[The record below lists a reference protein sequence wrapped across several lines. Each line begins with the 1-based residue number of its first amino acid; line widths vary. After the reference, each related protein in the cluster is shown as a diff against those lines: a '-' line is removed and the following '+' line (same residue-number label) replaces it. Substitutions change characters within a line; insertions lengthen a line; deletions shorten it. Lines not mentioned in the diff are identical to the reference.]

1 MRIIKGPLPPS
12 VFYPISK
19 TADDTSSQV
28 KVKRKCGR
36 PRNPIPRHKRESHIN
51 AEHRR
56 RGKIQD
62 GFRTLK
68 GIVPKYEQSSGRDS
82 KADILFKGVD
92 YCRLL
97 QNDIKELG
105 SSIEAL
111 KAEKDALSV
120 DIKNY
125 KTAVPDLSLYDGLS
139 VSLDDRYTDYVQSKS
154 KENWTFGT
162 FKVIM
167 RPLFESYKLCVRGE
181 SWGDFLRSVAD
192 WAATSLSLSNL
203 RTVCLTTL
211 RDVPTGFGDVDQFKD
226 GPRISSF
233 GATSPAAKSIVSDNN
248 NNDRCLDGQSL
259 ASELFDC
266 ENIAANPARAGW
278 NLPAADEVHIDAFE
292 TSNVVTNT
300 ESPLSKKGAY
310 LNMQHSEDL
319 ASFAGG
325 HLDSSG
331 IFGELYY
338 NLGSD
343 LHHHQLNL
351 ARATM
356 NNWPNLHFRQQHGH
370 YYQNSHLFPSRNCPD
385 FREGSHFWG
394 SQHQQLSQHLV
405 GDHSL
410 APGHYQQQTYPLPD
424 RDFRYD
430 VSNPREGLETLPSA
444 VPYLCHST
452 NFHHPDHSRRKRLS
466 QSSSESEGSLLNM
479 DMFARKATET
489 MCENEKYPQ
498 LSPSTDSCVSSGSSA
513 YIQSP
518 GVLNG
523 RSADY
528 VCPYRSV
535 SSLDNFKQT
544 RAVAQER
551 LDSFD
556 SQLSLPVS
564 TYRDIF
570 GVRAA
575 EHHTNYANRLDEQ
588 QKTCVNRYDDDAR
601 PLLCGN
607 SSKTV
612 SATDC
617 RQPSSASARHDSSS
631 LLAEMLGQ
639 QQSALL
645 HTWSANH
652 CMDVLPPAPT
662 HHTKPALHMLT
673 VTSANPHNAGD
684 FVNELV
690 KKESAHLLASLSPGQ
705 SPDNLYAIAKDQH
718 SPLSVKGQS
727 FHSQTLKNSLTL
739 DMKNAGMSNSSW
751 LYPYAKSQ
759 TTPDFTASTKL
770 KLERNQLLTGS
781 PSQAGYFDMTHQK
794 LLKNHC
800 YSINSK
806 DTEVQMPDL
815 VSPQKES
822 CPIPKQETDIYN
834 CEMSHVSNNQTAM
847 SARAETSTFL
857 EKSSQLILQSRES
870 SSFKEASTRQKI
882 ARKSPFEIGS
892 QEDGQLEAVSAF
904 KKTCQ
909 RQEFVKTSSR
919 LMTRQYGDS
928 ESVSGI

>member
-1 MRIIKGPLPPS
+1 MNVS
-12 VFYPISK
+12 V
-19 TADDTSSQV
+19 
-28 KVKRKCGR
+28 
-36 PRNPIPRHKRESHIN
+36 
-51 AEHRR
+51 
-56 RGKIQD
+56 
-62 GFRTLK
+62 L
-68 GIVPKYEQSSGRDS
+68 
-82 KADILFKGVD
+82 
-92 YCRLL
+92 
-97 QNDIKELG
+97 
-105 SSIEAL
+105 
-111 KAEKDALSV
+111 
-120 DIKNY
+120 
-125 KTAVPDLSLYDGLS
+125 
-139 VSLDDRYTDYVQSKS
+139 
-154 KENWTFGT
+154 
-162 FKVIM
+162 
-167 RPLFESYKLCVRGE
+167 
-181 SWGDFLRSVAD
+181 
-192 WAATSLSLSNL
+192 
-203 RTVCLTTL
+203 TVCLTTL
-211 RDVPTGFGDVDQFKD
+211 RDVPAGFGDVDQFKD
-226 GPRISSF
+226 GHGTSSY
-233 GATSPAAKSIVSDNN
+233 GATSPAAKSIVSDSNN
-248 NNDRCLDGQSL
+248 NNNRCLNGQSL
-259 ASELFDC
+259 SSELFDC
-266 ENIAANPARAGW
+266 ENITANPARAGW
-278 NLPAADEVHIDAFE
+278 NRSATDEVHNEAFE
-292 TSNVVTNT
+292 TSPVSTNT
-300 ESPLSKKGAY
+300 GSPVSKRGAY
-310 LNMQHSEDL
+310 LNMQHSEDWS
-319 ASFAGG
+319 SFPGG

-331 IFGELYY
+331 LFGELYY

-356 NNWPNLHFRQQHGH
+356 NNWPNLHFRQQHGP

-385 FREGSHFWG
+385 FREGHHFWG
-394 SQHQQLSQHLV
+394 GQHPQLSQHVV

-430 VSNPREGLETLPSA
+430 TPNPREGLETLPAA

-479 DMFARKATET
+479 DMFVRKATET
-489 MCENEKYPQ
+489 MGENEKYLQ

-513 YIQSP
+513 YIPSP
-518 GVLNG
+518 GVLNA

-528 VCPYRSV
+528 ICSYRSG
-535 SSLDNFKQT
+535 SSLDNFKHS

-556 SQLSLPVS
+556 SHLTLPLS

-570 GVRAA
+570 GVRPA
-575 EHHTNYANRLDEQ
+575 EQHANYANRLDEQ
-588 QKTCVNRYDDDAR
+588 QKTCVNRYDGDAR
-601 PLLCGN
+601 PFLCGN

-612 SATDC
+612 SVADC
-617 RQPSSASARHDSSS
+617 RQPSLASARHDSSS

-645 HTWSANH
+645 QTWSSNH
-652 CMDVLPPAPT
+652 CVDALPPAAT
-662 HHTKPALHMLT
+662 HHTKPALHT
-673 VTSANPHNAGD
+673 PPVTSSSPHKASD

-690 KKESAHLLASLSPGQ
+690 KKESAYLLTSPSPGQ

-727 FHSQTLKNSLTL
+727 FHSQINQTTPKNNLTL
-739 DMKNAGMSNSSW
+739 DMKNASMSTSGW

-794 LLKNHC
+794 PLKNH

-806 DTEVQMPDL
+806 DIEVQLPDL

-834 CEMSHVSNNQTAM
+834 CKMSHVSNSQTST
-847 SARAETSTFL
+847 SAVAETSAFL
-857 EKSSQLILQSRES
+857 EKSGQLIPQSREG
-870 SSFKEASTRQKI
+870 SSFKEAYTRQKI
-882 ARKSPFEIGS
+882 ARKSPFENGS
-892 QEDGQLEAVSAF
+892 VEEGQLEAVSAL
-904 KKTCQ
+904 KKTCH